1 MSAHPGAGF
10 RLLGQLRPSRPPA
23 APSAPAGAPPAGTPP
38 VAEVEVQS
46 DSPLFAGHFPLQPVL
61 PGIAHL
67 ALLEWVLAQL
77 AAAGDPAAGG
87 AAAAPGNRTAIRQV
101 RQVRWRRPVAPG
113 DRLQVWV
120 ESAGEDAAWRFE
132 LRRDT
137 QVVSHG
143 LISCADAPSSGPP
156 AAGLLDGA
164 PEPAGG
170 GFPHPAL
177 LLPHGPAAQLLARVV
192 RVSPAAAVGEGGAGV
207 GVEAAG
213 IVCHA
218 VIPDDHPLAAGGTAP
233 GVLALEI
240 AAQAAAAWMSLRQR
254 RADGGSGG
262 DGGSGAMGAMGGNGG
277 EPRVGYL
284 VAARDVLLAPRLAAG
299 TPLRI
304 AVTAAGGTAQLG
316 IYRLALD
323 VAGAAAPSGGLATGA
338 ISIFVDGR

>member
-1 MSAHPGAGF
+1 
-10 RLLGQLRPSRPPA
+10 
-23 APSAPAGAPPAGTPP
+23 
-38 VAEVEVQS
+38 
-46 DSPLFAGHFPLQPVL
+46 VL

-77 AAAGDPAAGG
+77 AATAGG
-87 AAAAPGNRTAIRQV
+87 PTTGGDAARWQRQAGQTAIRQV
-101 RQVRWRRPVAPG
+101 HQVRWRRPVAPG

-120 ESAGEDAAWRFE
+120 ESAGEGAAWRFE
-132 LRRDT
+132 LRRDA
-137 QVVSHG
+137 QVVSQG
-143 LISCADAPSSGPP
+143 LISCADDAPSPGPP

-164 PEPAGG
+164 AEPADG

-192 RVSPAAAVGEGGAGV
+192 RVSPSAAVGEEGAAGE
-207 GVEAAG
+207 VEATG

-240 AAQAAAAWMSLRQR
+240 AAQAAAAWMALRQR
-254 RADGGSGG
+254 RADGGSSGDGG
-262 DGGSGAMGAMGGNGG
+262 DGAMGAISAMGGNGR

-284 VAARDVLLAPRLAAG
+284 VGARDVLLAPRLAAG

-323 VAGAAAPSGGLATGA
+323 LAGAAAPSGGLATGA